1 MAVLG
6 DTHYESW
13 QPHQDISDEPC
24 WWAISICSLHNT
36 DFDWLTE
43 TFHQLPDIASNL
55 LMNMHI
61 ICCIQLERQLN
72 HTISLA
78 NDKSAQRDA
87 IFSPHC
93 RPPFRGRRT
102 AKNLISWRWSL
113 PLPTNPVWWRS
124 MHAISSYCGNRPAN
138 KHTHRHTNRTNYN
151 TLHRS
156 FASRQ
161 CNQLQLSFKF
171 QHSCTLCT
179 KNLQM
184 YIQINSIL

>member
-1 MAVLG
+1 M
-6 DTHYESW
+6 
-13 QPHQDISDEPC
+13 Q
-24 WWAISICSLHNT
+24 
-36 DFDWLTE
+36 
-43 TFHQLPDIASNL
+43 
-55 LMNMHI
+55 
-61 ICCIQLERQLN
+61 
-72 HTISLA
+72 
-78 NDKSAQRDA
+78 SAQHRLWLA
-87 IFSPHC
+87 HRNLSPTSRYSQQSTHEYAYHLLHTTWEATESHNFTGKWQKCSERCNIFTTLQT
-93 RPPFRGRRT
+93 PFPG
-102 AKNLISWRWSL
+102 AQDGQNLISWRWSL

-179 KNLQM
+179 KNLDV
-184 YIQINSIL
+184 YSN